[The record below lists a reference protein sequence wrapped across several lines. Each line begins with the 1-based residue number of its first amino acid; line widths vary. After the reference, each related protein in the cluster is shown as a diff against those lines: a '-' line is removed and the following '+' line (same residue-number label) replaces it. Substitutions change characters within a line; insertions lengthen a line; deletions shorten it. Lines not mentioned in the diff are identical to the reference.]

1 MRNESGRLSLGAIGI
16 GIGCFELKCRIMLA
30 LFNILIDYYLNVA
43 MLRVFRQ

>member
-1 MRNESGRLSLGAIGI
+1 MRNESGRVSLGAI

-30 LFNILIDYYLNVA
+30 LFNILINYYLNVA

>member
-1 MRNESGRLSLGAIGI
+1 MRNESGRLSFGAI

-30 LFNILIDYYLNVA
+30 LFNILINYYLNVA

>member
-1 MRNESGRLSLGAIGI
+1 MRNESGRLSLSAI

-30 LFNILIDYYLNVA
+30 LFNILINYYLNVA